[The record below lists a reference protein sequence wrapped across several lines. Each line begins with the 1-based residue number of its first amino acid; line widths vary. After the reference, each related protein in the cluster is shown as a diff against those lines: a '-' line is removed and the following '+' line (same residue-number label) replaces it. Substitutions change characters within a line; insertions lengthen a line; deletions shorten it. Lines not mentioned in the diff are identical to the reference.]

1 MQPDPDQFRVLRGE
15 LVNQL
20 LRHDLTWRRGTSR
33 VAQVIHR
40 EVIEVNDGVSLRPQ
54 ADFPRILER
63 AVFSRELE
71 LTVVETLK
79 LIDASFHLD
88 HMPSVGCHFEVRA
101 GKLYAAALDAV

>member
-20 LRHDLTWRRGTSR
+20 LRHDLTWRRGTPR
-33 VAQVIHR
+33 VAQVLHR

-71 LTVVETLK
+71 LAVVETLK
-79 LIDASFHLD
+79 VIAAGFHLD
-88 HMPSVGCHFEVRA
+88 LMPGVGCNFEVRA
-101 GKLYAAALDAV
+101 SKLHASALDDV